1 MMNTHLHHLD
11 MEIVLVVEQ
20 DIGIPVRHHHRT
32 LLHTHL
38 QIEEVEGVDGTNLIH
53 RLRILILITVD
64 QLLLL
69 IIFIME
75 LHQTIRIL
83 LPLHHLIMADQRII
97 TIQLCILRRHHHME
111 LFIIIIEVDHLR
123 QC

>member
-20 DIGIPVRHHHRT
+20 DIGIPGHHHRHT
-32 LLHTHL
+32 LLHIHL
-38 QIEEVEGVDGTNLIH
+38 QIEEEVDGTNLIH

-64 QLLLL
+64 RLLL
-69 IIFIME
+69 IIFIMD
-75 LHQTIRIL
+75 LPQTIRIL
-83 LPLHHLIMADQRII
+83 PLHHHLIMADQKII
-97 TIQLCILRRHHHME
+97 TIQLCILRRRNMV
-111 LFIIIIEVDHLR
+111 LFIIIIIIIEVGHLR